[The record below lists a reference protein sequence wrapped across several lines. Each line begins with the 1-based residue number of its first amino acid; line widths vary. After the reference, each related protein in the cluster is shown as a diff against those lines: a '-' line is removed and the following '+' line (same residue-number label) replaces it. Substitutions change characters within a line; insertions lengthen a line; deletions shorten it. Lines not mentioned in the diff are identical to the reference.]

1 MSWSEN
7 THPASEDDVV
17 VGRVK
22 DTHGWYGNMA
32 PYPVTYEKQVYRTT
46 EALFQCMRVPDD
58 EEVREIIRAERGPM
72 QAKLAAQKYAARRTV
87 EPLSEDDLE
96 NMRVCLRLK
105 VEQHP
110 FLRKWTLA
118 SGDRFI
124 VEDCTRRQRGTGLF
138 WGSALIEGEW
148 RGMNWLGVL
157 WMELRTEFQEQEAL
171 FDTITGG

>member
-32 PYPVTYEKQVYRTT
+32 PYPVTYQNLDYRTT
-46 EALFQCMRVPDD
+46 EALFQCLRVPGD
-58 EEVREIIRAERGPM
+58 EEVRELIRAEKGPM
-72 QAKLAAQKYAARRTV
+72 QAKLAAQKYADRRTV
-87 EPLSEDDLE
+87 VPLSEDDLD

-105 VEQHP
+105 VAQHYL
-110 FLRKWTLA
+110 LREWLLQT
-118 SGDRFI
+118 GERFI

-157 WMELRTEFQEQEAL
+157 WMEYRKELQAQESL
-171 FDTITGG
+171 FDEITGG